1 MSKGRAAEKNCT
13 YMKTLFF
20 IILIKALFFI
30 VIIKV
35 LSFKIQYRNFGS
47 YYKKYFFFKCLE
59 IFTLTIKANVFIYIF
74 KVSLKFSMYLFHNV
88 RFFWILYKENLY
100 FLNVLHK

>member
-1 MSKGRAAEKNCT
+1 MSKGRAAENNCT

-47 YYKKYFFFKCLE
+47 YYKKYFVFKCLE

-74 KVSLKFSMYLFHNV
+74 KVAQIFNAFISQCSIFC
-88 RFFWILYKENLY
+88 ILYKENLY

>member
-1 MSKGRAAEKNCT
+1 MSKGRAPENNCT

-88 RFFWILYKENLY
+88 RFFGYSIKKICI
-100 FLNVLHK
+100 F